1 MPNEDAASP
10 IPADNPVVVEVTR
23 GDMVESRHR
32 AAYAVC
38 DGEGR
43 VILSGGDT
51 QCPVYARSALKP
63 VQAIALVETGAAEAF
78 ALGDGEIALACA
90 SHAGEPRHVET
101 VAAWLTRLG
110 LSESDLE
117 CGPQLPTHEASAEHL
132 LRAGDKPNQLH
143 NNCSGKHAGFLTVA
157 RHLGWE
163 PKDYIRLEHP
173 VQQRLL
179 GILESMTGLDLSDA
193 AKGIDGCG
201 IPVIGVPLG
210 NLALAMA
217 RFADPYD
224 QPEGRQT
231 AVRRIAQAMAAE
243 PFMVAG
249 SGRFC
254 TEVMQAT
261 AGRALVKT
269 GAEGVYCGALPAEGL
284 GIALKVD
291 DGATRAAENLMA
303 RLLSRLG
310 VLDEAT
316 LARLSA
322 RLERPLF
329 NRAGRKV
336 GVVRRATENPF

>member
-1 MPNEDAASP
+1 MPNEDASSP

-43 VILSGGDT
+43 VILSGGDY
-51 QCPVYARSALKP
+51 QRPVYARSALKP
-63 VQAIALVETGAAEAF
+63 IQAIALVETGAAEAVGLSD
-78 ALGDGEIALACA
+78 AEIALACA
-90 SHAGEPRHVET
+90 SHSGEPRHVKT
-101 VAAWLTRLG
+101 VAAWLARLG

-117 CGPQLPTHEASAEHL
+117 CGPQLPPHAASAADL
-132 LRAGDKPNQLH
+132 LRAGQEPNQLH

-157 RHLGWE
+157 KHLGWE
-163 PKDYIRLEHP
+163 TKGYIRLEHP
-173 VQQRLL
+173 MQQRLL

-193 AKGIDGCG
+193 AKGFDGCG
-201 IPVIGVPLG
+201 IPVIGIPLG

-224 QPEGRQT
+224 QPEARQA
-231 AVRRIAQAMAAE
+231 AVRRIARAMTAE

-254 TEVMQAT
+254 TEVMEAT

-310 VLDEAT
+310 VLDEAS

-322 RLERPLF
+322 RLEEPLF
-329 NRAGRKV
+329 NRAGREI
-336 GVVRRATENPF
+336 GVVRRTAENPF